1 MAQSP
6 PVVSPIRPQKA
17 PSWRSSHSADSSRR
31 CALLLSGKPRDWPC
45 FSRVIWSAS
54 LYNDRL
60 ETWLTVDFVAMAAE
74 DSVIHDRELRGAGA
88 QPQLGTRPGY
98 PIPARYRF
106 LQASNA
112 AIYLEAL
119 H

>member
-31 CALLLSGKPRDWPC
+31 CSLLLSGKPRDWPC
-45 FSRVIWSAS
+45 FSQVIWSPS

-74 DSVIHDRELRGAGA
+74 DSKSMIVNFAERAHNHNWELD
-88 QPQLGTRPGY
+88 PVTR
-98 PIPARYRF
+98 
-106 LQASNA
+106 
-112 AIYLEAL
+112 
-119 H
+119 